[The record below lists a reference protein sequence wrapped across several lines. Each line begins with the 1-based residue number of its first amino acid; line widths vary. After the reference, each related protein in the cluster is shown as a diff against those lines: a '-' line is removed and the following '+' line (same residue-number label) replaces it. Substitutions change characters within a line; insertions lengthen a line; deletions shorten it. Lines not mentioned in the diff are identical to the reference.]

1 MKPKFICYSKCS
13 TCTKASKWL
22 EDNNIEFE
30 TRDIV
35 NQNPTIDELAEWIPK
50 SGLPITRF
58 FNTSGIRYKELG
70 IKNIIKDASYEELI
84 KLLASE
90 GKLVKRPLL
99 ILDKIVLVGFKPIEY
114 EQISSL

>member
-1 MKPKFICYSKCS
+1 MKPQFIGYSKCS

-30 TRDIV
+30 TRDIIT
-35 NQNPTIDELAEWIPK
+35 QNPTVSELTEWIAK
-50 SGLPITRF
+50 SGLPITKF

-70 IKNIIKDASYEELI
+70 LKNIVKDAPNEELI

-90 GKLVKRPLL
+90 GMLVKRPLL
-99 ILDKIVLVGFKPIEY
+99 ILDKIVLVGFKPVEY
-114 EQISSL
+114 EQISNL